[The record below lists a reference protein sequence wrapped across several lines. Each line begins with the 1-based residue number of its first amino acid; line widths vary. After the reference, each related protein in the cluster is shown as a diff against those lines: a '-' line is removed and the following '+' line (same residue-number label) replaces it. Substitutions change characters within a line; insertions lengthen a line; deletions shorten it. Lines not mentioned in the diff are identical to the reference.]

1 MGTDYL
7 VLYLEMG
14 SFTACFA
21 GYRFE
26 RTVPFFLK
34 NLAPWLL
41 IFTTMFGNGGIFC
54 WYSYV
59 TPLMTHVAG
68 FSENGMTFI
77 MVLAGLS
84 MTVGNLMGG
93 KFSDQYGAARVV
105 KYTQII
111 MASGLLA
118 IFFAASISWL
128 AVILM
133 CVCTAGLFAVS
144 APQQLLL
151 LQNSRGGEMMGAACV
166 QVAFN
171 LGNAIGAYAGGLP
184 IDAGLGYRYPA
195 LVGVFIVL
203 TGFVAVSL
211 YSKRESASLSKI

>member
-1 MGTDYL
+1 
-7 VLYLEMG
+7 
-14 SFTACFA
+14 
-21 GYRFE
+21 
-26 RTVPFFLK
+26 
-34 NLAPWLL
+34 
-41 IFTTMFGNGGIFC
+41 
-54 WYSYV
+54 
-59 TPLMTHVAG
+59 
-68 FSENGMTFI
+68 
-77 MVLAGLS
+77 
-84 MTVGNLMGG
+84 
-93 KFSDQYGAARVV
+93 
-105 KYTQII
+105 
-111 MASGLLA
+111 
-118 IFFAASISWL
+118 
-128 AVILM
+128 M